1 MRSTFLTIL
10 THLVT
15 LMGDSMTPFDNSF
28 FRNYCILLL
37 ATDISP
43 YNEYIQILMASRDE
57 FCHGNCIFDHF
68 SPFWCTAWATPR
80 PLYAIFFLWY
90 VAMTDKNPIAVDS
103 WLFIALLPWPMWEIY
118 HENCIFD
125 HFGPFGDPNG
135 RPHDPSW
142 QLFCHVLL
150 QSVTGHQSQSIL
162 WVYLHSW
169 GKFLSDSIPRCFQA
183 NENTNICQ

>member
-10 THLVT
+10 TRLVT
-15 LMGDSMTPFDNSF
+15 LMGDSMTPLDNSF
-28 FRNYCILLL
+28 FRNHCILLL

-103 WLFIALLPWPMWEIY
+103 
-118 HENCIFD
+118 
-125 HFGPFGDPNG
+125 
-135 RPHDPSW
+135 
-142 QLFCHVLL
+142 
-150 QSVTGHQSQSIL
+150 
-162 WVYLHSW
+162 
-169 GKFLSDSIPRCFQA
+169 
-183 NENTNICQ
+183 